1 MSPAI
6 FQPNQPV
13 DLTVTA
19 MKNGVVYSSFTG
31 DVWLN
36 ISGLAFSEYVVPSKG
51 WYQFVPEDL

>member
-1 MSPAI
+1 
-6 FQPNQPV
+6 
-13 DLTVTA
+13 